1 MKVLMLS
8 LDKNIFQ
15 EGSDVR
21 SWMVEYGKLTDELR
35 IIVYTKPGF
44 EPKQISGNTW
54 AYPTNSRFNFLYF
67 GRAYKIAKKLLK
79 GERFLVTS
87 QDAMTNLLALALK
100 IKFKAG
106 FQAQI
111 HTDFSGPWFR
121 KESLKNFLRFLVYHF
136 SLRYAD

>member
-21 SWMVEYGKLTDELR
+21 SWMVEYGKLTEELR

-44 EPKQISGNTW
+44 KAERISGNTW
-54 AYPTNSRFNFLYF
+54 VYPTNSRFNFLYF
-67 GRAYKIAKKLLK
+67 VQGYKIAKNFLK
-79 GERFLVTS
+79 SGKFLVTS

-100 IKFKAG
+100 IKFKAK

-111 HTDFSGPWFR
+111 HTDFSSPWFR